1 MSVVEKEIGSM
12 DDSGVD
18 VNKEW
23 EFNDVS
29 ITTINNEISC
39 YNFSIPM
46 SSLSQLYTENTI
58 QYNYELQRGCK
69 LNKKNQLVPISSAG
83 KIREIFESIKN
94 KSFFGNVIT
103 LCVLREEG
111 EENPIYWDESNNTIT
126 GNSGIFLL
134 DGHHRCMA
142 FKKVCDMWN
151 KYKDKQGFNLVNP
164 ELWNIPVHLR
174 VLTTNQ
180 AKKLFSEYCKGLKV
194 SKVRQEFLDVNTLKN
209 DIVSQLM
216 EKSELRGKIET
227 YATNIKSSGTNNN
240 IVTFSLLS
248 TEIQRLFAP
257 KTSNEVKNI
266 AEFLIK
272 FFNALVEEFSYSMGC
287 MSIAERK
294 QARLSDISIELM
306 TFYGYMSMA
315 RVLYEKDQKGENIE
329 ENIRELNKP
338 IQIKDWNGRF
348 LSRENPLWNHI
359 KKADGG
365 IINNSSMQ
373 GYMRKV
379 FTLFASDKD
388 RFYELANMI

>member
-1 MSVVEKEIGSM
+1 MSIAEKEIGSM
-12 DDSGVD
+12 DLD
-18 VNKEW
+18 NTNTIW
-23 EFNDVS
+23 EFNNVS

-46 SSLSQLYTENTI
+46 NSLSQLYTENTI

-69 LNKKNQLVPISSAG
+69 LNSKNQLVPISSAG
-83 KIREIFESIKN
+83 KIRKIFESIKN

-111 EENPIYWDESNNTIT
+111 EENPVDWNENDNTIS
-126 GNSGIFLL
+126 GNSEIFLL

-142 FKKVCDMWN
+142 FKKICDMWN
-151 KYKDKQGFNLVNP
+151 KYKGKQGFDLVNP

-180 AKKLFSEYCKGLKV
+180 AKKLFSEYCKGLSV
-194 SKVRQEFLDVNTLKN
+194 SKVRKEFLDVDTMKN
-209 DIVSQLM
+209 DIVYQLM

-227 YATNIKSSGTNNN
+227 YATNIKSSSTNNN

-248 TEIQRLFAP
+248 TEIQRLFTP
-257 KTSNEVKNI
+257 KTTNEVKNI

-272 FFNALVEEFSYSMGC
+272 FFNLLVEELSYSMGC

-294 QARLSDISIELM
+294 QARLSDISIELI
-306 TFYGYMSMA
+306 TWYGYMSMA
-315 RVLYEKDQKGENIE
+315 RVLYEQDQKGINIE
-329 ENIRELNKP
+329 EKIKELNNS
-338 IQIKDWNGRF
+338 IQIKNWNGKF
-348 LSRENPLWNHI
+348 LSKENPLWDHI
-359 KKADGG
+359 KKSNGG

-373 GYMRKV
+373 GYMRKI
-379 FTLFASDKD
+379 FTLFISDKD
-388 RFYELANMI
+388 KFYKLANMI